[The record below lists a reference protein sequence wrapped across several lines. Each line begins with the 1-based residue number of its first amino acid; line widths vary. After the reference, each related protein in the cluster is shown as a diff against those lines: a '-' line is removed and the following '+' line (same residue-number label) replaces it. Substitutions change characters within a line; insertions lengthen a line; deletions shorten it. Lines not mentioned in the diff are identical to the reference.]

1 MKTKEQVDDICRR
14 MENQLETLRKYSG
27 AEIHECRRLMN
38 WFVNQVPNIQFFYEH
53 KMWDDV
59 DEVYESSEKLMEE
72 ATAFIHKHKLY

>member
-27 AEIHECRRLMN
+27 AEAHECGRLMN
-38 WFVNQVPNIQFFYEH
+38 WFVNQVPNIRCFYEH

-72 ATAFIHKHKLY
+72 AAAFIRKHKLY